1 VMDHYNIEARSLI
14 HFFLYFSR
22 IAAVMASPLFSGPA
36 NLPLISRLMIIIGIT
51 YLFASAF
58 EVNVPAVHDLG
69 GLTFL
74 IGIEVVNGIFLLF
87 GIYVMIY
94 ALELA
99 GRLIDYQGGYSAAS
113 VFNPASKEQS
123 SIFGTLLLYLFIYS
137 FYAFDIHHEVFWA
150 LKQTFVI
157 FPVGESILGD
167 NVATI
172 LSHLGRLTVL
182 GVLISAPICISLF
195 LIDVVAGMIAKSMP
209 QINVYF
215 LLLPVK
221 LFVCLLAVFLCLE
234 NSMLLFGRLNTALLD
249 FIAIK

>member
-1 VMDHYNIEARSLI
+1 MDHYSIEARYLI

-36 NLPLISRLMIIIGIT
+36 NLPLISRLMIIMGIT
-51 YLFASAF
+51 YLFASAS
-58 EVNVPAVHDLG
+58 
-69 GLTFL
+69 T
-74 IGIEVVNGIFLLF
+74 IEVPMVYSLGELAILIVIEVANGIFLLF

-137 FYAFDIHHEVFWA
+137 FYALDVHHEVFWA

-157 FPVGESILGD
+157 FPVGESILSQS
-167 NVATI
+167 VTSVV
-172 LSHLGRLTVL
+172 SHISRLTVL

-195 LIDVVAGMIAKSMP
+195 LIDVVAGLIAKSMP

-221 LFVCLLAVFLCLE
+221 LFVCLLMVFLSLK
-234 NSMLLFGRLNTALLD
+234 NSISLFGELNTALLD
-249 FIAIK
+249 FIVVE